1 MAQKIFIKPTAQT
14 LPQLKEKF
22 PFIFLEKGRLEVDD
36 HSVLWI
42 DSDGSFVR
50 IPIAT
55 ISTLILGVGTTITHA
70 AIRSCAKA
78 NCTIC
83 WVGDDS
89 LIFYAYG
96 QTPTATTKNFNIQM
110 KLACD
115 PKNKLIVARNM
126 FMFRFPASEVENK
139 TLKELMGMEGFRVK
153 KSYMDFAE
161 KYDID
166 WKGRSYIPEKFQ
178 LSDITNRI
186 LTSANSALYGVI
198 SSAIHSLGYSPH
210 IGFVHSGSHLP
221 FVYDIADLYKE
232 HLTIDLAFA
241 LTAEMSVEY
250 DKYLLAD
257 EFRKRVIEIKL
268 MENIA
273 NDLIKILKVK

>member
-14 LPQLKEKF
+14 LPQLKERF

-153 KSYMDFAE
+153 KSYMDCAE

-210 IGFVHSGSHLP
+210 IGFVHSGSPLP

-232 HLTIDLAFA
+232 YLTIDLAFA
-241 LTAEMSVEY
+241 LTAEMSVDY